1 MNFALSAGFAIY
13 LVKYAQSLSF
23 FSDLTADLCQFEEF
37 VANFEDYQIVG

>member
-1 MNFALSAGFAIY
+1 MNFALGADFAIY

-37 VANFEDYQIVG
+37 VTNFEDYQIVG